1 MSQSRWTP
9 SRWQWKT
16 TDVQGEG
23 QRADRAILNALEKD
37 LGEWS
42 GEALTCSRSRLQKL
56 IEEGAVSVDGKP
68 LSKSNVKLIPGS
80 LVEIHFPEPR
90 SLDVLPEDKPIEI
103 LYQDEHLLIVNKPPR
118 LTVHPSET
126 QADGTLVNIL
136 LHHIKDL
143 SGIGGALRPG
153 IVHRIDKDTSG
164 ALVIT
169 KTDRAHQALVE
180 TFAKHDIERVY
191 WALAYGSPPPSAKP
205 VKIEGNIGRSL
216 TDRKKMAIHK
226 VGGRHAVTYYRRVE
240 EYGRSGVGKAAFAS
254 WLEVTLE
261 TGRTHQVRVHLNS
274 IGHSILA
281 DPVYGTP
288 TDRQPKWLALPED
301 VREAVRAMPGQAL
314 HARVLGFV
322 HPVTGEKL
330 RFEAELPPE
339 FKHLLETLKK
349 YS

>member
-1 MSQSRWTP
+1 MSRSRWT
-9 SRWQWKT
+9 WIIAY
-16 TDVQGEG
+16 VHVEEQGL
-23 QRADRAILNALEKD
+23 RADRAIPEAIENG
-37 LGEWS
+37 LGEWE
-42 GEALTCSRSRLQKL
+42 GEALPCSRSRLQKL
-56 IEEGAVSVDGKP
+56 IEEGAVRIDGKV
-68 LSKSNVKLIPGS
+68 LSKANVKLSAGS
-80 LVEIHFPEPR
+80 KVEIDFPEPR
-90 SLDVLPEDKPIEI
+90 SLDVRAEDKPIDI
-103 LYQDEHLLIVNKPPR
+103 LYQDEHLLVVNKPPR

-169 KTDRAHQALVE
+169 KTDRAHQGLVE
-180 TFAKHDIERVY
+180 TFSKHDIERVY
-191 WALAYGSPPPSAKP
+191 WALVYGSPAASAKP

-216 TDRKKMAIHK
+216 TDRKRMALLK
-226 VGGRHAVTYYRRVE
+226 AGGRHAVTYYKKIE
-240 EYGRSGVGKAAFAS
+240 EYGLTGAGKAPFAS

-274 IGHSILA
+274 IAHSILA

-288 TDRQPKWLALPED
+288 TENQPKWRALPED
-301 VREAVRAMPGQAL
+301 VRLAIDAMPGQAL

-330 RFEAELPPE
+330 RFEAELPAE
-339 FKHLLETLKK
+339 FRHLMDTLKK